1 MWLRS
6 LRADR
11 LRNLKSVDVPLT
23 AGLTV
28 VTGRNGHGKT
38 SVLEAV
44 YLLGTAHSFRT
55 RKLDELVGWQ
65 GGPLRVGGE
74 VSGPDLDT
82 VVGLVVDQGEK
93 RLFIDGVERSLDA
106 FLGKL
111 DLVALPN
118 DPTQTLRGGPDG
130 RRRFIDS
137 GVAGLFPAYLR
148 ELATYRRVLAERN
161 ALLRRG
167 QPGSAGPD
175 AAEWDAWDERL
186 SEAAARI
193 HRRRRE
199 YLVAIASRMGPA
211 ERMLF
216 SDGEQVRIRYR
227 PSPLEAESADPS
239 QFAGIFRDAL
249 RRKRRRD
256 QALGFTAEGPHRD
269 DCEATLEGV
278 DLRRFG
284 SSGQHRAAMIALCA
298 GKLGVLRDERRSAP
312 LFLMDDFDSD
322 LDENRTRSLLEFL
335 REGGY
340 QAILA
345 TSKDGFVDRL
355 GVPFHR
361 IQMEGGLARAA

>member
-6 LRADR
+6 LHADR
-11 LRNLKSVDVPLT
+11 LRNLKSVDVRLT
-23 AGLTV
+23 PGLTLI
-28 VTGRNGHGKT
+28 TGRNGHGKT
-38 SVLEAV
+38 SVLEAA
-44 YLLGTAHSFRT
+44 YLLATAHSFRT

-65 GGPLRVGGE
+65 GGPLKVAGDVAGL
-74 VSGPDLDT
+74 STDT
-82 VVGLVVDQGEK
+82 QLGLVVDQGEK
-93 RLFIDGVERSLDA
+93 RLFVDGVERNLDA

-111 DLVALPN
+111 ALVALPS
-118 DPTQTLRGGPDG
+118 DAMRTLRGGPEG
-130 RRRFIDS
+130 RRRFVDS
-137 GVAGLFPAYLR
+137 GVTGLQPSFLS
-148 ELATYRRVLAERN
+148 ELGTYRRVLAERN

-167 QPGSAGPD
+167 LRGATG
-175 AAEWDAWDERL
+175 AINGELDAWDERI
-186 SEAAARI
+186 SASAARI

-199 YLVAIASRMGPA
+199 YLVGISSRMGPA

-216 SDGEQVRIRYR
+216 PEGEQVRIAYR
-227 PSPLEAESADPS
+227 PSPAAAGEVDPS
-239 QFAGIFRDAL
+239 QFETVFRECL
-249 RRKRRRD
+249 HRKRRRD

-269 DCEATLEGV
+269 DCETTLEGI

-298 GKLGVLRDERRSAP
+298 GKLGLLRDQSGSAP

-335 REGGY
+335 REGGF